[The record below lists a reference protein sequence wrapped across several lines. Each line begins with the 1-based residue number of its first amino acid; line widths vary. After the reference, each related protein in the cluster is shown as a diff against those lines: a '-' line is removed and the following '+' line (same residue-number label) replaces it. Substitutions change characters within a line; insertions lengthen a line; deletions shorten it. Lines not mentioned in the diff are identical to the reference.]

1 MRSGARADQDV
12 HVTAELPPSGEPGV
26 PGPGAAPELRASH
39 ADRER
44 VVEILRVAAGDGRL
58 TSDELDERLEAAL
71 SARTHRELAGL
82 TADLPAPGGEPAKD
96 LIRITQRFGD
106 VARTGRWVVPRRME
120 LRVTAGSVKLDLTE
134 AVLTQDT
141 LHIDVDLGLGDLLI
155 VTRPGVVVDPDDLQ
169 VSMGD
174 VKVKHGSDQH
184 APVILRVKLAGRV
197 RGGDIVA
204 RPPRRTFWQ
213 WLLRRPRPYQPLA
226 S

>member
-1 MRSGARADQDV
+1 MA
-12 HVTAELPPSGEPGV
+12 PV
-26 PGPGAAPELRASH
+26 PLK
-39 ADRER
+39 
-44 VVEILRVAAGDGRL
+44 
-58 TSDELDERLEAAL
+58 RLEDAE
-71 SARTHRELAGL
+71 SPDIVRAG
-82 TADLPAPGGEPAKD
+82 GGG
-96 LIRITQRFGD
+96 TFGD
-106 VARTGRWVVPRRME
+106 VARTGRCVVPRRME

-141 LHIDVDLGLGDLLI
+141 LNIDVDLGLGDLLI

-174 VKVKHGSDQH
+174 VKVKHGSDPH

-204 RPPRRTFWQ
+204 RPQRRTFWQ